1 MQELEILKDALEGN
15 VFMYQEEEH
24 LQKKD
29 YAYLDAR
36 VVRGKIVLETDV
48 RTFLID
54 PKEVEAFID
63 KCFDV
68 RDFRDYKPK
77 VNKNLPKLQ
86 NRSVYVPNQTCD
98 LVSNGLIDMFTKIA
112 GGNATDEDFKAS
124 KAMVDI
130 SGKLIDIE
138 KIKIQMLN
146 Q

>member
-1 MQELEILKDALEGN
+1 MQELEKIKDALEGN
-15 VFMYQEEEH
+15 AFTYQEAPH
-24 LQKKD
+24 LGKKE
-29 YAYLDAR
+29 YVYLDAD
-36 VVRGKIVLETDV
+36 VVRGKIKLETDI

-54 PKEVEAFID
+54 PKEVETFID
-63 KCFDV
+63 KCLNV
-68 RDFRDYKPK
+68 RDFREYKPK
-77 VNKNLPKLQ
+77 ENNKLPKLQ

-98 LVSNGLIDMFTKIA
+98 LISNGLIDMFTKIA
-112 GGNATDEDFKAS
+112 SGAAKDEDFKAS